1 MEVQGNHN
9 DYIEFQLKRNVTVLF
24 KNFLVLLEDLR
35 DYNNISEEEYQ
46 KLRKK
51 VLSNSNDCI
60 RELTQTISQFNFQL
74 KTNSDN

>member
-9 DYIEFQLKRNVTVLF
+9 DYLAFQTRRTITVLL
-24 KNFLVLLEDLR
+24 KQYLVLLEDLR
-35 DYNNISEEEYQ
+35 DYNSISPDEYQ
-46 KLRKK
+46 RLRAK

-74 KTNSDN
+74 KTNKS